1 MVLPAL
7 LLGAAVAAYFLIGV
21 GVIGGLA
28 RLILAQGGDEEP
40 PTIESLDW
48 LVLAFLAAIWPIVL
62 ALLAILSLAA
72 VILSRLCRN

>member
-1 MVLPAL
+1 MVLPTL
-7 LLGAAVAAYFLIGV
+7 LFGAAVAGYFLIGV

-28 RLILAQGGDEEP
+28 RLILAQNTGEEP
-40 PTIESLDW
+40 PTIQPLDW